1 MSSEGYPN
9 MSTINHVAAVV
20 RDLEKSIKVLTDGF
34 GFRSEP
40 ISEVRELG
48 VRVAFLQAENT
59 RVELIQPV
67 ASGPYLEFLEKGQL
81 GFNHMAIEV
90 DRIDSALQK
99 LKKIGIEP
107 SGSKFSGAKGDVQ
120 NLDLSTTAELRLQIF
135 ESKKRNE
142 KSLK

>member
-20 RDLEKSIKVLTDGF
+20 RDLEKAIKVLTDGF

-90 DRIDSALQK
+90 DRIDSALQE
-99 LKKIGIEP
+99 LKKIGIAP